1 MFSSLFIVLLFY
13 PSSHLSPSISLLP
26 FSFIFRTRRSIAII
40 LRFSCGYPRC
50 HTVLRVSSVN
60 ILRLPIP
67 WSRICFSLPLPSIFE
82 CIVDP
87 SAHRS
92 KVSLINRNR
101 KEESIRGSTWKQ
113 LCLCSTTFMYKDIV
127 RFSLRSDYAWPFSS
141 FFFSFTARFVCVC
154 VCMCVCVYFMGRFR
168 CSCAR
173 FFSCSSFIYFF
184 LIFFVFVFF
193 FSFFFESRRVFT
205 TVSVDGH
212 ERFHGMKA
220 AVTHSPCILRSTSQP
235 SAIGYSHIF
244 RGTRERAPL
253 CYTVRSVEHSAIFIF
268 SVAQARNVD
277 RLE

>member
-26 FSFIFRTRRSIAII
+26 FSFIFRTKRSIAII

-67 WSRICFSLPLPSIFE
+67 WSRICFSLPLPSIFV

-154 VCMCVCVYFMGRFR
+154 VCMRVYVCV
-168 CSCAR
+168 
-173 FFSCSSFIYFF
+173 
-184 LIFFVFVFF
+184 
-193 FSFFFESRRVFT
+193 
-205 TVSVDGH
+205 
-212 ERFHGMKA
+212 FHG
-220 AVTHSPCILRSTSQP
+220 
-235 SAIGYSHIF
+235 
-244 RGTRERAPL
+244 
-253 CYTVRSVEHSAIFIF
+253 
-268 SVAQARNVD
+268 
-277 RLE
+277 

>member
-1 MFSSLFIVLLFY
+1 
-13 PSSHLSPSISLLP
+13 
-26 FSFIFRTRRSIAII
+26 
-40 LRFSCGYPRC
+40 
-50 HTVLRVSSVN
+50 
-60 ILRLPIP
+60 
-67 WSRICFSLPLPSIFE
+67 
-82 CIVDP
+82 
-87 SAHRS
+87 
-92 KVSLINRNR
+92 
-101 KEESIRGSTWKQ
+101 
-113 LCLCSTTFMYKDIV
+113 MYKDIV

-184 LIFFVFVFF
+184 LLFFVFVFF
-193 FSFFFESRRVFT
+193 FFHFFFESRRVFT

>member
-1 MFSSLFIVLLFY
+1 
-13 PSSHLSPSISLLP
+13 
-26 FSFIFRTRRSIAII
+26 
-40 LRFSCGYPRC
+40 
-50 HTVLRVSSVN
+50 
-60 ILRLPIP
+60 
-67 WSRICFSLPLPSIFE
+67 
-82 CIVDP
+82 
-87 SAHRS
+87 
-92 KVSLINRNR
+92 
-101 KEESIRGSTWKQ
+101 
-113 LCLCSTTFMYKDIV
+113 MYKDIV

-141 FFFSFTARFVCVC
+141 FFFFSFTARFVCVC
-154 VCMCVCVYFMGRFR
+154 VCVCACVCVSWVDSDVRVR
-168 CSCAR
+168 V
-173 FFSCSSFIYFF
+173 FF
-184 LIFFVFVFF
+184 LVPLLFIFFFF
-193 FSFFFESRRVFT
+193 FLFLFFFFHFFFESRRVFT

>member
-127 RFSLRSDYAWPFSS
+127 RFSLRSDYTWPFSS
-141 FFFSFTARFVCVC
+141 FFFFLSQRDLYVCVC
-154 VCMCVCVYFMGRFR
+154 ISWVDSDVRVRVFFLFLFYL
-168 CSCAR
+168 
-173 FFSCSSFIYFF
+173 FFSSFFCFCFFF
-184 LIFFVFVFF
+184 LIFFSNHDA
-193 FSFFFESRRVFT
+193 FSRLSALTGTNDFTEWRRQLRTPRAYCAVHRNR
-205 TVSVDGH
+205 VQSV
-212 ERFHGMKA
+212 
-220 AVTHSPCILRSTSQP
+220 IL
-235 SAIGYSHIF
+235 
-244 RGTRERAPL
+244 
-253 CYTVRSVEHSAIFIF
+253 IF
-268 SVAQARNVD
+268 SEVHENALHCVIRCAALNIARF
-277 RLE
+277 LFFL

>member
-141 FFFSFTARFVCVC
+141 FFFFFHSAICMCVC
-154 VCMCVCVYFMGRFR
+154 VCMRVCVCFMGRFR

-184 LIFFVFVFF
+184 LLFLFLFFF
-193 FSFFFESRRVFT
+193 FSFFFRIT
-205 TVSVDGH
+205 T
-212 ERFHGMKA
+212 RFHDCQRWRARTISRNEGGSYA
-220 AVTHSPCILRSTSQP
+220 LPVHIAQYIATECNRLFSYFPRYTRTRS
-235 SAIGYSHIF
+235 IVLYG
-244 RGTRERAPL
+244 
-253 CYTVRSVEHSAIFIF
+253 
-268 SVAQARNVD
+268 AQRWT
-277 RLE
+277 

>member
-1 MFSSLFIVLLFY
+1 
-13 PSSHLSPSISLLP
+13 
-26 FSFIFRTRRSIAII
+26 
-40 LRFSCGYPRC
+40 
-50 HTVLRVSSVN
+50 
-60 ILRLPIP
+60 
-67 WSRICFSLPLPSIFE
+67 
-82 CIVDP
+82 
-87 SAHRS
+87 
-92 KVSLINRNR
+92 
-101 KEESIRGSTWKQ
+101 
-113 LCLCSTTFMYKDIV
+113 MYKDIV

-141 FFFSFTARFVCVC
+141 FFFFLSQRDLYVCVY
-154 VCMCVCVYFMGRFR
+154 VCVCVYFMGRFR

-173 FFSCSSFIYFF
+173 FFLVPLLFIFFFFF
-184 LIFFVFVFF
+184 LFLFFF